1 MSVQEHGAEPTQRTV
16 PRRAFVLMAGAALA
30 TVAAS
35 AAADA
40 PLNERSAAARDLEGR
55 LIAPCCWTQTLDI
68 HDSPIADQLRTEIAT
83 RLRAG
88 EPAAKIEDDL
98 AARYGEKIRAV
109 PRGED
114 PRVALPIIVGAAMS
128 VAVLWLGWLGVM
140 WLRRA
145 RAEPQQLREP
155 GVETQ
160 QYDQQLDKALSKLS
174 DQD

>member
-1 MSVQEHGAEPTQRTV
+1 MSVHENGAQRTV
-16 PRRAFVLMAGAALA
+16 PRRALVFVAGAALA
-30 TVAAS
+30 TVATS

-40 PLNERSAAARDLEGR
+40 SASARELEGR

-114 PRVALPIIVGAAMS
+114 PRVALPIVVGAAMS
-128 VAVLWLGWLGVM
+128 VAVLWLGWLG
-140 WLRRA
+140 
-145 RAEPQQLREP
+145 
-155 GVETQ
+155 
-160 QYDQQLDKALSKLS
+160 
-174 DQD
+174 

>member
-1 MSVQEHGAEPTQRTV
+1 MSVHEHGAEPTQRTV
-16 PRRAFVLMAGAALA
+16 SRRVVVLVACAGLA
-30 TVAAS
+30 TVSAS

-40 PLNERSAAARDLEGR
+40 SVNARSASARDLEGR

-145 RAEPQQLREP
+145 RTEPQPLREP
-155 GVETQ
+155 GGEIQ
-160 QYDQQLDKALSKLS
+160 QYDKQLDQALSKLS

>member
-1 MSVQEHGAEPTQRTV
+1 MSVHENGAAPTQRTV
-16 PRRAFVLMAGAALA
+16 PRRAFVVIACAA
-30 TVAAS
+30 VAATSTS

-40 PLNERSAAARDLEGR
+40 PVSERSTAARELEGK

-68 HDSPIADQLRTEIAT
+68 HDSPIADQLRAEIAT

-88 EPAAKIEDDL
+88 EPAAQIEDNL

-114 PRVALPIIVGAAMS
+114 PRVALPIVVGAAMS
-128 VAVLWLGWLGVM
+128 VAVLWLGWLGVL

-145 RAEPQQLREP
+145 RTEPERAREQGAEIQL
-155 GVETQ
+155 
-160 QYDQQLDKALSKLS
+160 YDKQLDHALSKLS
-174 DQD
+174 EQD